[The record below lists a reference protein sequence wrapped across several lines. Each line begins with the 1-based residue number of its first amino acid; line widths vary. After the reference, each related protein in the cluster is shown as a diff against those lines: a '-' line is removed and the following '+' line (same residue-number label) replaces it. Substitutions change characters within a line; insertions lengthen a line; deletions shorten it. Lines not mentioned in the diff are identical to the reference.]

1 VFYLFLADL
10 VVIVHLSFV
19 AFVIAGGLLAL
30 KWRRFSYIHV
40 PAVGWGVLVEI
51 MGWVC
56 PLTPVEIWLRENA
69 GAKGYSTGFI
79 EHYILPVL
87 YPAQLTPTLQWV
99 LGILLLIVNAVIYSW
114 IAWRVTRERTAA

>member
-1 VFYLFLADL
+1 MFYLILADL

-19 AFVIAGGLLAL
+19 AFVVAGGLLAL
-30 KWRRFSYIHV
+30 KWRKFAYLHI
-40 PAVGWGVLVEI
+40 PAVSWAVVVEI

-69 GAKGYSTGFI
+69 GEKGYSTGFI

-87 YPAQLTPTLQWV
+87 YPAELTRTVQLI
-99 LGILLLIVNAVIYSW
+99 LGILLLFLNVAIYSW
-114 IAWRVTRERTAA
+114 IVCRSHSER

>member
-1 VFYLFLADL
+1 MFYLLLADF
-10 VVIVHLSFV
+10 VVLIHLSFV
-19 AFVIAGGLLAL
+19 AFVTAGGLLAL
-30 KWRRFSYIHV
+30 KWKRFAYIHI

-79 EHYILPVL
+79 EHYILPIL
-87 YPAQLTPTLQWV
+87 YPAQLTPTVQWV
-99 LGILLLIVNAVIYSW
+99 LGILLLSVNVGIYSR
-114 IAWRVTRERTAA
+114 IVWRVMRKRPEA

>member
-1 VFYLFLADL
+1 MFYLWLADL
-10 VVIVHLSFV
+10 VVIIHLSFV

-30 KWRRFSYIHV
+30 KWRQFAYIHI
-40 PAVGWGVLVEI
+40 PAVGWAVVVEI

-69 GAKGYSTGFI
+69 GEKGYTTGFI

-87 YPAQLTPTLQWV
+87 YPAELTRTVQLI
-99 LGILLLIVNAVIYSW
+99 LGILLLSLNVAIYSW
-114 IAWRVTRERTAA
+114 IVFRSMKKT